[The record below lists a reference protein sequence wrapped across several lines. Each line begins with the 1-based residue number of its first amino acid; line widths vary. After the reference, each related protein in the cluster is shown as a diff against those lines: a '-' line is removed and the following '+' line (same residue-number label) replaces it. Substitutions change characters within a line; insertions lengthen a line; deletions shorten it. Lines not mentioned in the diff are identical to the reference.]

1 MPQIPASTFSYTS
14 ILDKN
19 STPSKLIVQDT
30 TDIAALITAGYSNFG
45 IFLRLTF
52 TSVSGTITVYDNING
67 SVADIIYPATDNSN
81 TIALPLQANGN
92 LAFGTYSVTAQY
104 QYLDE
109 FGTDFSTEVSSAYE
123 YTWTPP
129 NAEIS
134 YRINLPAS
142 NITSIDVTNYGGQ
155 IVTMTRVHTIS
166 PPGNAQLPPLNL
178 PPISTSLATNV
189 YQNITT
195 GTWGVK
201 IVSVVTYQFITTAT
215 GMNWQVI
222 DVVSGCTEFL
232 VFSDVNLNALLCCLD
247 NIKKRYQRLL
257 LTNPVS
263 ANQLMEEKI
272 QPIMMNLTFYAA
284 YVQAGCLDKAAAAIE
299 QIKEISGC
307 GECACGGD
315 ECPTPIPAI
324 VPQNNFYDVDSPDQS
339 ITVTSDVI
347 GNTTVFH
354 VEISQTIID
363 QISSKTYI
371 VNGTSPITVATTV
384 SPDGKTITYTVGTSR
399 PIPYVQN
406 LAVIKVTIAFVST
419 AWEVTMEEIFTD
431 PQLAIVD
438 DFANHT
444 IAWYTNPVSDG
455 DVVSFIYSDFFTAVQ
470 TFVANAQIN
479 NVFTETSL
487 GNFITAIKTQNTIE
501 ANIPWIEDDGTGKG
515 NKIAVRL
522 YNPVQGE
529 ILRFGDLNQEQ
540 TYVVHVRVQAVT

>member
-232 VFSDVNLNALLCCLD
+232 VFSDVNLNALL
-247 NIKKRYQRLL
+247 
-257 LTNPVS
+257 
-263 ANQLMEEKI
+263 
-272 QPIMMNLTFYAA
+272 
-284 YVQAGCLDKAAAAIE
+284 
-299 QIKEISGC
+299 
-307 GECACGGD
+307 
-315 ECPTPIPAI
+315 
-324 VPQNNFYDVDSPDQS
+324 
-339 ITVTSDVI
+339 
-347 GNTTVFH
+347 
-354 VEISQTIID
+354 
-363 QISSKTYI
+363 
-371 VNGTSPITVATTV
+371 
-384 SPDGKTITYTVGTSR
+384 
-399 PIPYVQN
+399 
-406 LAVIKVTIAFVST
+406 
-419 AWEVTMEEIFTD
+419 
-431 PQLAIVD
+431 
-438 DFANHT
+438 
-444 IAWYTNPVSDG
+444 
-455 DVVSFIYSDFFTAVQ
+455 
-470 TFVANAQIN
+470 
-479 NVFTETSL
+479 
-487 GNFITAIKTQNTIE
+487 
-501 ANIPWIEDDGTGKG
+501 
-515 NKIAVRL
+515 
-522 YNPVQGE
+522 
-529 ILRFGDLNQEQ
+529 
-540 TYVVHVRVQAVT
+540 

>member
-19 STPSKLIVQDT
+19 STPSKLIVHDT

-166 PPGNAQLPPLNL
+166 PPGNAQIPPLNL

-201 IVSVVTYQFITTAT
+201 IVSVVTYQFVTTAT
-215 GMNWQVI
+215 GLNWQVI

-263 ANQLMEEKI
+263 ASQLMEEKI

-284 YVQAGCLDKAAAAIE
+284 YVQAGCLDKAAAAIA

-438 DFANHT
+438 DFSNHT

-455 DVVSFIYSDFFTAVQ
+455 DVVSFIYADFFTAVQ
-470 TFVANAQIN
+470 TFVANAQVN